1 MTMPPYHVNEFTPKT
16 LRLMFERAGFEHCII
31 VQRIKPPSA
40 ITLRGSTFEKI
51 VKKTLHYPNY
61 GLTKS
66 LGILGDR
73 LLGIG
78 IK

>member
-1 MTMPPYHVNEFTPKT
+1 VNEFTPKT
-16 LRLMFERAGFEHCII
+16 LRLMIERAGFKDCII

-40 ITLRGSTFEKI
+40 ITLRGSAFEKI
-51 VKKTLHYPNY
+51 IKKTLHYPNY

-66 LGILGDR
+66 MGIFGDR